1 MLKRTRISIAISAA
15 FGAGFIGAVP
25 MAAIGQVA
33 LPRAEITGTA
43 LRRVDAETALPVTII
58 QAEELI
64 KQGVTTVEQ
73 AIGRVAANQAAIGI
87 SQGIGATTGGK
98 SEADLRGLS
107 AAGGSSKTLVLLNG
121 RRIAN
126 HAYDASSVDL
136 NAIPLAAIDRIE
148 VLRDGA
154 SALYGTDAIGGVINF
169 ILRRDFTGID
179 VSVEHQAPQKAGGD
193 TSRASLTA
201 GFGSLSQQGFN
212 VMGVVD
218 VRKQKVVESVA
229 RDFAASGAAFG
240 RTSGTSFPGDVNG
253 FEPTLPGCA
262 PPNSIPN
269 AAGTQCRYDFV
280 RDIDIVPKNDQLS
293 LLLRGSFAIGKD
305 HTAALEYLRAE
316 NNAVNKV
323 APAPTSMI
331 MPASSP
337 FYPVGAPNNEPGGI
351 NVVNWR
357 VVPAGKRTSE
367 SEAVGERLLGELQGM
382 VAGWDYKTGVY
393 NSKSTVEDVFT
404 NGYFNYSLLQAAVTA
419 GVVNPVGAQ
428 TPAGQAAIQASKI
441 LGPVLKAK
449 GEATTFDA
457 RISKDLTMLPAGPL
471 AAAFGVEYRE
481 EKFTY
486 DVQDIT
492 PQAASSGLELAVDTS
507 GKRDVTALYTEFVF
521 PLAPKLE
528 ATLAGRFDR
537 YSDVGNTF
545 NPKVALRYQ
554 PTRQLL
560 LRGSY
565 NTGFRAPTLYD
576 IYQPAQ
582 LTFTSD
588 AYNDPV
594 LCPGGT
600 AIPPAADG
608 VVCNQQVL
616 QRFGG
621 PLGFGR
627 SIDSLNPEKSKTLTF
642 GFAIEPVRNASF
654 GLDFWFIRLR
664 DQVGG
669 LPEQAIFGDP
679 SKYASRILR
688 CSQIDPALRA
698 LIDVCL
704 NFPVY
709 DPIAFI
715 DAPTENLGEIKT
727 RGIDVSFS
735 YRTGATAYGAWGFSL
750 DGTYVDEF
758 RYQREKGGEF
768 ISAAGRY
775 TDSAPVFRWQHT
787 AQVTWSGGP
796 WSAALGQRYKS
807 GYTDQ
812 IPPDKVPT
820 YQLWD
825 ASVTYTG
832 VRNLTLT
839 AGIKNL
845 LDKDPPYSNQF
856 TTFQSNYDPRFT
868 DPLGRTYT
876 VRAAY
881 RF

>member
-1 MLKRTRISIAISAA
+1 MFKRTRISLAMGAA
-15 FGAGFIGAVP
+15 FGAGLVAGAVP
-25 MAAIGQVA
+25 MAADAQVA

-43 LRRVDAETALPVTII
+43 VRRVDAESALPVTII
-58 QAEELI
+58 QAEDLI

-73 AIGRVAANQAAIGI
+73 AVARVAANQSTLGI
-87 SQGIGATTGGK
+87 SQAIGATTGGK
-98 SEADLRGLS
+98 SESDLRGL
-107 AAGGSSKTLVLLNG
+107 GSNKTLVLLNG

-126 HAYDASSVDL
+126 HAYDAGSADL
-136 NAIPLAAIDRIE
+136 NAIPMAAIDRIE

-169 ILRRDFTGID
+169 ILRRGFTGVD
-179 VSVEHQAPQKAGGD
+179 VSAEHQAPVRAGGD
-193 TSRASLTA
+193 VTRMSLTA
-201 GFGSLSQQGFN
+201 GFGSLASQGFN

-218 VRKQKVVESVA
+218 YRTQKVVESVM

-293 LLLRGSFAIGKD
+293 LLLRGSFALGKD
-305 HTAALEYLRAE
+305 HTAGLEYLRAE
-316 NNAVNKV
+316 NNTVTKV

-331 MPASSP
+331 LPASSP
-337 FYPVGAPNNEPGGI
+337 FYPAGAPNLEPGNV

-367 SEAVGERLLGELQGM
+367 AESIGERILGELEG
-382 VAGWDYKTGVY
+382 VFSGWDYRTAVY
-393 NSKSTVEDVFT
+393 NSKSTVEDVFS
-404 NGYFNYSLLQAAVTA
+404 NGYFNYSLLQAAVAA
-419 GVVNPVGAQ
+419 GLVNPFGPQ
-428 TPAGQAAIQASKI
+428 TPAGQAAINASKI

-449 GEATTFDA
+449 GDATTFDA
-457 RISKDLTMLPAGPL
+457 RISKDLWQMPAGPVS
-471 AAAFGVEYRE
+471 AAFGFEFRQ

-492 PQAASSGLELAVDTS
+492 PQAASSGLELAVDTT

-521 PLAPKLE
+521 PLIPKLE
-528 ATLAGRFDR
+528 ATVAGRFDR
-537 YSDVGNTF
+537 YSDSGNSF
-545 NPKVALRYQ
+545 NPKLALRYQ

-560 LRGSY
+560 LRGSF
-565 NTGFRAPTLYD
+565 NTGFRAPTLYN

-588 AYNDPV
+588 AYDDPL
-594 LCPGGT
+594 LCPGGV
-600 AIPPAADG
+600 AVPPASGG

-616 QRFGG
+616 VRFGG
-621 PLGFGR
+621 PVDFGKPV
-627 SIDSLNPEKSKTLTF
+627 DSLKPEKSRTF
-642 GFAIEPVRNASF
+642 NVGFAIEPARNATF
-654 GLDFWFIRLR
+654 GVDLWFVRLR
-664 DQVGG
+664 DQIGG

-679 SKYASRILR
+679 ARYASRILR

-698 LIDVCL
+698 QIDVCL
-704 NFPVY
+704 NFPTF

-727 RGIDVSFS
+727 RGVDLSFA
-735 YRTGATAYGAWGFSL
+735 YRTGATPYGVWGFTL
-750 DGTYVDEF
+750 DGTYVDQYD
-758 RYQREKGGEF
+758 YQREKNGEF
-768 ISAAGRY
+768 VKNAGKY
-775 TDSAPVFRWQHT
+775 SDASPIFRWQHT
-787 AQVTWSGGP
+787 AQVTWSAGV
-796 WSAALGQRYKS
+796 WSLAVSQRYKS
-807 GYTDQ
+807 GYVDQ
-812 IPPDKVPT
+812 IPNNNVPA

-856 TTFQSNYDPRFT
+856 TTFQSNFDPRFT